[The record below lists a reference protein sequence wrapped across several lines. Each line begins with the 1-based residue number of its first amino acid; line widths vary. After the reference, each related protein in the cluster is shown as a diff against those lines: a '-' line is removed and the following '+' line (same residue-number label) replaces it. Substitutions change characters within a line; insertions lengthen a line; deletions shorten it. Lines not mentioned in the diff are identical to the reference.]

1 MICLCDIVAE
11 QCIFLVPVV
20 VPWLYCFLF
29 LYLCLCPFFEPPM
42 ELIQLSK
49 YQFRNIYISRL
60 HALIVHISLVFLAK
74 MDATWQQFH
83 GWIGSH
89 VDILRV
95 SRFTKTTH
103 VLYLYCTPSL
113 VRSMLFVN
121 NLSEM
126 SLRANTIS
134 NHTMLYVFIIY
145 ILLLHTS
152 LKDCFLYISFLLDNI
167 FYILNIHIKH
177 TYMCL

>member
-60 HALIVHISLVFLAK
+60 HALIVHISRFLGKNGGDVTA
-74 MDATWQQFH
+74 
-83 GWIGSH
+83 
-89 VDILRV
+89 V
-95 SRFTKTTH
+95 SR
-103 VLYLYCTPSL
+103 
-113 VRSMLFVN
+113 
-121 NLSEM
+121 
-126 SLRANTIS
+126 
-134 NHTMLYVFIIY
+134 
-145 ILLLHTS
+145 
-152 LKDCFLYISFLLDNI
+152 
-167 FYILNIHIKH
+167 LNR
-177 TYMCL
+177 